1 VKSNNNLY
9 KCNRYYLTSLLIF
22 ILSACQPNSSTP
34 IKRWQHSAE
43 GAYAADISNDGKF
56 SAVSSIHHGISLWD
70 LNNNALK
77 FNLSQ
82 AQDSAD
88 NLVLAVDIAND
99 NQYVLTASRQNFD
112 LWNMNNGKSVGYWQI
127 RDSNIR
133 DIALSNNGEHI
144 LIGKSSGTVVHLT
157 IDSGRRLE
165 FLGHKEKVNSVDLL
179 PNGRVALSGAN
190 DFVAYVWDTL
200 SGQVIYR
207 FNHPSR
213 VTKVALDHNG
223 RFAFTA
229 DSKKDANI
237 WDLKTG
243 KLISQLQYS
252 NRQEV
257 FSSIRFS
264 DDGKFLLTGAPSR
277 KVNLWDIK
285 TGKRQESWYVTP
297 RDDIRPAGAVVH
309 SAAFR
314 DNKHI
319 ITESSSG
326 YAELWQIK

>member
-1 VKSNNNLY
+1 VKSINNLY
-9 KCNRYYLTSLLIF
+9 KCNIYYLTSLLIF